1 MESGEDRPMRIVSIT
16 PELEVLCRNGAGTE
30 STGKLFSGYTERR
43 VDWPA
48 RLLGSMARGAWI
60 PASAAR
66 PLLRAC
72 RDAICEALL
81 ARDPDAL
88 DVSLLSWG
96 AQLREMLWES
106 RSWPWIRAAG
116 DTEGTPSLDAAAEDG
131 SGPLVSVVLPTY
143 NGVRFLAD
151 SIRSCL
157 DQTYRNVELIVV

>member
-1 MESGEDRPMRIVSIT
+1 MRIVSIT

-30 STGKLFSGYTERR
+30 STGKLFAGYTERK

-60 PASAAR
+60 PGSAAR

-96 AQLREMLWES
+96 PQLRDILWES
-106 RSWPWIRAAG
+106 RSWPWIRAAA
-116 DTEGTPSLDAAAEDG
+116 DTESKSSSDPAGGEDVD
-131 SGPLVSVVLPTY
+131 GPLVSIVLPTY
-143 NGVRFLAD
+143 NGVR
-151 SIRSCL
+151 
-157 DQTYRNVELIVV
+157 